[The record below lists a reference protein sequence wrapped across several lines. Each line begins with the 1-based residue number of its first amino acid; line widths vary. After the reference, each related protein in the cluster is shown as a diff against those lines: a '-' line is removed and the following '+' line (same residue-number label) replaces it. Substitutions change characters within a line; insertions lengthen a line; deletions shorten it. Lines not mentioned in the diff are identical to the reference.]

1 MNEKIFHYLNNLALQ
16 NELFD
21 TIVIFIT
28 DWLIW
33 WMFFGV
39 LLLFLF
45 KKITLEQF
53 LKIIF
58 YPIIIWIIAKI
69 IKYFYYSPRPFLE
82 LENIKLLIEHG
93 GNDSIPSGH
102 TVLSF
107 ALATITYLYHKN
119 TGIIFIVLATLIG
132 LSRIII
138 GVHWPL
144 DVLAGFV
151 FGILGI
157 LILKKSEKYH
167 NFFK

>member
-28 DWLIW
+28 GWLIW

-39 LLLFLF
+39 ILLLIF
-45 KKITLEQF
+45 KKITPKQF

-58 YPIIIWIIAKI
+58 YPLILWGITKI

-82 LENIKLLIEHG
+82 LENIKKLIIHG
-93 GNDSIPSGH
+93 TNDSMPSGH
-102 TVLSF
+102 TVLAT
-107 ALATITYLYHKN
+107 ALATITYLYNKN
-119 TGIIFIVLATLIG
+119 TGILFLVFAILIG
-132 LSRIII
+132 LSRIIV
-138 GVHWPL
+138 GVHWPFDIL
-144 DVLAGFV
+144 IGAL

-157 LILKKSEKYH
+157 LIL
-167 NFFK
+167 NLPVGR